1 MREYI
6 ESRIDHLRL
15 EVRLTNE
22 LNKIALIKA
31 ESIMSERL
39 DKLNGYRALLS
50 DQNMKYM
57 SRAEFDIIHSRLEE
71 DVRMLRESKA
81 NLEGNASMSSVYFG
95 YLLSV
100 AGLAVERG
108 TIKLIDKL
116 K

>member
-1 MREYI
+1 
-6 ESRIDHLRL
+6 
-15 EVRLTNE
+15 
-22 LNKIALIKA
+22 
-31 ESIMSERL
+31 
-39 DKLNGYRALLS
+39 
-50 DQNMKYM
+50 MKYM